1 MYRFFVE
8 PSQVK
13 DNSILIEGAN
23 MNHMKHVLRM
33 RVGDIV
39 TISDGQQKDYRCI
52 IKTIMEDEILLDIE
66 TVVPTTNE
74 LVSKIYLFQ
83 GIPKKDKMEWIIQ
96 KNIELGVCEIIPVKM
111 KRCVVKLDD
120 KTAKKKVERWNGIAE
135 AAAKQSKRSIIP
147 SVWSPIGFNG
157 MMEQLEAM
165 DLVLVPYENAEGM
178 TYTRTVL
185 GQLKGVKNIGIV
197 IGPEGGFE
205 QEEINHLMATKA
217 KIISLGRRILRTE
230 TAGMTLLANLMI
242 QIEEDNDGN

>member
-8 PSQVK
+8 PDQVK
-13 DNSILIEGAN
+13 DKTILIEGAN
-23 MNHMKHVLRM
+23 MNHMKQVLRM
-33 RVGDIV
+33 RVGDVV

-52 IKTIMEDEILLDIE
+52 IKTIMEDEILLDID

-74 LVSKIYLFQ
+74 LLSKISLFQ

-120 KTAKKKVERWNGIAE
+120 KTAKKKVERWEGIAE

-147 SVWSPIGFNG
+147 VVQTPVGFKG
-157 MMEQLEAM
+157 MMEQLERM
-165 DLVLVPYENAEGM
+165 DLVLVPYENADGM
-178 TYTRTVL
+178 AYTRTVL
-185 GQLKGVKNIGIV
+185 GQLKGIKNIGIV
-197 IGPEGGFE
+197 IGPEGGFD
-205 QEEINHLMATKA
+205 QEEINHLMATEA

-230 TAGMTLLANLMI
+230 TAGMTLLANIMI

>member
-8 PSQVK
+8 PDQVK
-13 DNSILIEGAN
+13 DKTILIEGAN
-23 MNHMKHVLRM
+23 MNHMKQVLRM
-33 RVGDIV
+33 RVGDVV

-52 IKTIMEDEILLDIE
+52 IKTIMEDEILLDID

-74 LVSKIYLFQ
+74 LLSKISLFQ

-120 KTAKKKVERWNGIAE
+120 KTAKKKVERWEGIAE

-147 SVWSPIGFNG
+147 VVQTPVGFKG
-157 MMEQLEAM
+157 MMEQLEKM
-165 DLVLVPYENAEGM
+165 DLVLVPYENADGM
-178 TYTRTVL
+178 AYTRTVL
-185 GQLKGVKNIGIV
+185 GQLKGIKNIGIV
-197 IGPEGGFE
+197 IGPEGGFD
-205 QEEINHLMATKA
+205 QEEINHLMATEA

-230 TAGMTLLANLMI
+230 TAGMTLLANIMI

>member
-8 PSQVK
+8 PDQVK
-13 DNSILIEGAN
+13 DKSILIEGAN
-23 MNHMKHVLRM
+23 MNHMKQVLRM
-33 RVGDIV
+33 RVGDVV

-52 IKTIMEDEILLDIE
+52 IKTIMEDGILLDID

-74 LVSKIYLFQ
+74 LLSKISLFQ

-120 KTAKKKVERWNGIAE
+120 KTAKKKVERWEGIAE

-147 SVWSPIGFNG
+147 VVQTPIGFKG
-157 MMEQLEAM
+157 MMEQLERM

-178 TYTRTVL
+178 AYTRTVL
-185 GQLKGVKNIGIV
+185 GQLKGIKNIGIV
-197 IGPEGGFE
+197 IGPEGGFD
-205 QEEINHLMATKA
+205 QEEINHLMATEA

-230 TAGMTLLANLMI
+230 TAGMTLLANIMI

>member
-13 DNSILIEGAN
+13 DNHILVEGAD

-33 RVGDIV
+33 RVGDVV

-52 IKTIMEDEILLDIE
+52 IKTIMEEEILLDIE

-74 LVSKIYLFQ
+74 LLSKISLFQ

-96 KNIELGVCEIIPVKM
+96 KTVELGIWEIIPVKM

-120 KTAKKKVERWNGIAE
+120 KTAGKKVERWEAISE

-147 SVWSPIGFNG
+147 TIQLPVGFKD
-157 MMEQLEAM
+157 MMKQLEKM

-178 TYTRTVL
+178 AYTRTIL
-185 GQLKGVKNIGIV
+185 GQLKGAKNIGIV
-197 IGPEGGFE
+197 IGPEGGFD
-205 QEEINHLMATKA
+205 QEEINHLMATEA

>member
-8 PSQVK
+8 PDQVK
-13 DNSILIEGAN
+13 DKTILIEGAN
-23 MNHMKHVLRM
+23 MNHMKQVLRM
-33 RVGDIV
+33 RVGDVV

-52 IKTIMEDEILLDIE
+52 IKTIMEDEILLDID

-74 LVSKIYLFQ
+74 LLSKISLFQ

-120 KTAKKKVERWNGIAE
+120 KTAKKKVERWEGIAE

-147 SVWSPIGFNG
+147 VVQTPVGFKG
-157 MMEQLEAM
+157 MMEQLEKM
-165 DLVLVPYENAEGM
+165 DLVLVPYENAD
-178 TYTRTVL
+178 
-185 GQLKGVKNIGIV
+185 GID
-197 IGPEGGFE
+197 
-205 QEEINHLMATKA
+205 QEEINHLMATEA

-230 TAGMTLLANLMI
+230 TAGMTLLANIMI

>member
-8 PSQVK
+8 PDQVK
-13 DNSILIEGAN
+13 DKSILIEGAN

-33 RVGDIV
+33 RVGDVV

-74 LVSKIYLFQ
+74 LLSKISLFQ

-96 KNIELGVCEIIPVKM
+96 KTIELGVCEVVPVKM

-120 KTAKKKVERWNGIAE
+120 KTAKKKVERWEGIAE

-147 SVWSPIGFNG
+147 IVQSPIGFKD
-157 MMEQLEAM
+157 MMEQLERM

-178 TYTRTVL
+178 AYTRTVL
-185 GQLKGVKNIGIV
+185 GQLKGIKNIGIV
-197 IGPEGGFE
+197 IGPEGGFD
-205 QEEINHLMATKA
+205 QDEINHLMATEA

>member
-8 PSQVK
+8 PSQIK
-13 DNSILIEGAN
+13 DNHILVEGAD
-23 MNHMKHVLRM
+23 MNHMIHVLRM
-33 RVGDIV
+33 RVGDVV

-52 IKTIMEDEILLDIE
+52 IKTIVENEILLDIE

-74 LVSKIYLFQ
+74 LLSKISLFQ

-96 KNIELGVCEIIPVKM
+96 KTIELGVCEIIPVKM

-120 KTAKKKVERWNGIAE
+120 KTAKKKVERWEAISE

-147 SVWSPIGFNG
+147 TIQSPVTFKV
-157 MMEQLEAM
+157 MMAQLEEM

-178 TYTRTVL
+178 AYTRTVL
-185 GQLKGVKNIGIV
+185 GQLEGAKNIGIV
-197 IGPEGGFE
+197 IGPEGGFD
-205 QEEINHLMATKA
+205 QEEINHLMATEA

>member
-8 PSQVK
+8 PDQVK
-13 DNSILIEGAN
+13 DKSILIEGAN
-23 MNHMKHVLRM
+23 MNHMKQVLRM
-33 RVGDIV
+33 RVGDVV

-52 IKTIMEDEILLDIE
+52 IKTIMEDEILLDID

-74 LVSKIYLFQ
+74 LLSKISLFQ

-111 KRCVVKLDD
+111 KRCIVKLDD
-120 KTAKKKVERWNGIAE
+120 KTAKKKVERWEGIAE

-147 SVWSPIGFNG
+147 VVQTPVGFKG
-157 MMEQLEAM
+157 MMEQLERM

-178 TYTRTVL
+178 AYTRTVL
-185 GQLKGVKNIGIV
+185 GQLKGIKNIGIV
-197 IGPEGGFE
+197 IGPEGGFD
-205 QEEINHLMATKA
+205 QEEINHLMATEA

-230 TAGMTLLANLMI
+230 TAGMTLLANIMI

>member
-8 PSQVK
+8 PDQVK
-13 DNSILIEGAN
+13 DKSILIEGPN

-33 RVGDIV
+33 RVGDVV

-52 IKTIMEDEILLDIE
+52 IKTIMEDEILLDIVME
-66 TVVPTTNE
+66 VSTTNE
-74 LVSKIYLFQ
+74 LLSKISLFQ

-96 KNIELGVCEIIPVKM
+96 KTIELGVYEVIPVKM

-120 KTAKKKVERWNGIAE
+120 KTAKKKVERWEGIAE

-147 SVWSPIGFNG
+147 MVQSPIGFKD
-157 MMEQLEAM
+157 MMEQLERM

-178 TYTRTVL
+178 AYTRTVL
-185 GQLKGVKNIGIV
+185 GQLKGIKNIGIV
-197 IGPEGGFE
+197 IGPEGGFD
-205 QEEINHLMATKA
+205 QEEINHLMATEA

>member
-8 PSQVK
+8 ASQIK
-13 DNSILIEGAN
+13 ENHILIEGAN
-23 MNHMKHVLRM
+23 MNHMKQVLRM
-33 RVGDIV
+33 RVGDVV

-74 LVSKIYLFQ
+74 LVSRISLFQ

-96 KNIELGVCEIIPVKM
+96 KNVELGVCEIIPVKM

-120 KTAKKKVERWNGIAE
+120 KTAKKKVERWEGISE

-147 SVWSPIGFNG
+147 MVQAPVTFKG
-157 MMEQLEAM
+157 MLEQLKEM

-178 TYTRTVL
+178 AYTRTVL
-185 GQLKGVKNIGIV
+185 GQLKGIKNIGIV
-197 IGPEGGFE
+197 IGPEGGFD
-205 QEEINHLMATKA
+205 QEEINHLMATEA

>member
-8 PSQVK
+8 PDQVK
-13 DNSILIEGAN
+13 DKTILIEGAN
-23 MNHMKHVLRM
+23 MNHMKQVLRL
-33 RVGDIV
+33 RVGDVV

-52 IKTIMEDEILLDIE
+52 IKTIMEDEILLDID

-74 LVSKIYLFQ
+74 LLSKISLFQ

-120 KTAKKKVERWNGIAE
+120 KTAKKKVERWEGIAE

-147 SVWSPIGFNG
+147 VVQTPVGFKG
-157 MMEQLEAM
+157 MMEQLERM
-165 DLVLVPYENAEGM
+165 DLVLVPYENADGM
-178 TYTRTVL
+178 AYTRTVL
-185 GQLKGVKNIGIV
+185 GQLKGIKNIGIV
-197 IGPEGGFE
+197 IGPEGGFD
-205 QEEINHLMATKA
+205 QEEINHLMATEA

-230 TAGMTLLANLMI
+230 TAGMTLLANIMI